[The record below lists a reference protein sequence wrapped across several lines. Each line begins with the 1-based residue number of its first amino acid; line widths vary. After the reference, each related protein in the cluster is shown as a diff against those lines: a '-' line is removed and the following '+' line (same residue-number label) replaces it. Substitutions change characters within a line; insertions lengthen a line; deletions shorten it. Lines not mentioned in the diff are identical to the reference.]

1 MDKIKENKNFFEED
15 NTKAYKQFKN
25 YSLNGC
31 NYLFDDIYYDDDN
44 NYYSFKNNKYHKI
57 KINKIGTS
65 KFIKIKDIN
74 ANNIIVIL

>member
-1 MDKIKENKNFFEED
+1 MDKIKENKSFFDNEEV
-15 NTKAYKQFKN
+15 NNYKPFKS
-25 YSLNGC
+25 YSLNGIT
-31 NYLFDDIYYDDDN
+31 YLFDDIFYDSHD